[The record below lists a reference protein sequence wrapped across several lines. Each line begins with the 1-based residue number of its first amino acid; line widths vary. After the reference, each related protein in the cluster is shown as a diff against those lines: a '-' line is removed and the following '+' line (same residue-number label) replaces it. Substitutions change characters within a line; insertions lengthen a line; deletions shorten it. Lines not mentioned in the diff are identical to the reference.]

1 MYRHTKI
8 VATVGPSCGEPEQ
21 LENLLKAGVD
31 VFRLNFSHGELE
43 QKKIWI
49 DQIRELSI
57 LHRKAVSI
65 LGDLQG
71 PKIRTGM
78 MRGGVQTLTRGQ
90 QVIVTTVDLEGDDGI
105 IPTNYQDLPDDVEA
119 GDRILLDDGQLE
131 LEVVRSSGVEVHCLV
146 KQGGLLKDRKGIN
159 LPGVKVSTPALTTKD
174 YVDLEFAIAQELDWV
189 ALSFVR
195 TAAEICQLKQIIFDH
210 HSPIRV
216 IAKIEKP
223 EAVANFSEILA
234 ATDGVM
240 VARGDL
246 GVELPS
252 EQVPLIQKGII
263 RQCNEAGKPVITAT
277 QMLESMIGNPRPT
290 RAETSDVA
298 NAILD
303 GTDAVMLSGETA
315 AGLFPVA
322 AVEVMDRIA
331 HDVEADQKL
340 NSRRSFNLEHS
351 GFHQNIPD
359 VIGQGACQAAE
370 YVGAAAILAFTQTG
384 STATLVAKYRP
395 SLPIF
400 AVTPTQ
406 QVRRHLALYRGV
418 NSLRVDIEGDTEAQ
432 IAAVEKVVLEKE
444 LLKPGDVVVITMGS
458 PVSAPGTTNLLKI
471 HRLGTGNF
479 YEVHG
484 APYRVRS

>member
-21 LENLLKAGVD
+21 LENLLKAGDD

-131 LEVVRSSGVEVHCLV
+131 LEVVRSSGVEAHCLV

-216 IAKIEKP
+216 IAKINLFELTDLCRGADKGEGHP
-223 EAVANFSEILA
+223 IKFLGDGKLEINVILGGQSRGRDLDPGQVDPFAIFEQPPLFDQTMSLHA
-234 ATDGVM
+234 AAAHHFEFQLT
-240 VARGDL
+240 
-246 GVELPS
+246 
-252 EQVPLIQKGII
+252 II
-263 RQCNEAGKPVITAT
+263 E
-277 QMLESMIGNPRPT
+277 ENP
-290 RAETSDVA
+290 
-298 NAILD
+298 
-303 GTDAVMLSGETA
+303 
-315 AGLFPVA
+315 
-322 AVEVMDRIA
+322 IA
-331 HDVEADQKL
+331 SL
-340 NSRRSFNLEHS
+340 
-351 GFHQNIPD
+351 D
-359 VIGQGACQAAE
+359 VIGKILIIGRDDAVIPFEVNGGDDHLLATGQCLYPAAHHAGA
-370 YVGAAAILAFTQTG
+370 
-384 STATLVAKYRP
+384 
-395 SLPIF
+395 
-400 AVTPTQ
+400 
-406 QVRRHLALYRGV
+406 
-418 NSLRVDIEGDTEAQ
+418 
-432 IAAVEKVVLEKE
+432 
-444 LLKPGDVVVITMGS
+444 
-458 PVSAPGTTNLLKI
+458 
-471 HRLGTGNF
+471 NF
-479 YEVHG
+479 W
-484 APYRVRS
+484 